1 MHVLIINKPSFYP
14 TIPCCLYLFDFQIK
28 SPYIAQGRLDS
39 STFGCLGLNTIEMCL
54 CKHTYV
60 QNYKDNTKIMLWNI
74 WEQFN
79 RTMLCITKLNFFF
92 FETKSHWTQ
101 SGLRL
106 WGWPEIIGVHHCS
119 HFCVELRSKPMA
131 VGHSR
136 QRLYRLSHSPS
147 FLKTF
152 KNKGV
157 YINNCS
163 SGPENKSLNANTSC
177 YLTTDLK
184 WNVTTCLLMSQ
195 QKIFHLY
202 FKERRWVTHP
212 TIS

>member
-1 MHVLIINKPSFYP
+1 
-14 TIPCCLYLFDFQIK
+14 
-28 SPYIAQGRLDS
+28 
-39 STFGCLGLNTIEMCL
+39 
-54 CKHTYV
+54 
-60 QNYKDNTKIMLWNI
+60 
-74 WEQFN
+74 
-79 RTMLCITKLNFFF
+79 MLCITKLISFFLRQSLIELSLDSD
-92 FETKSHWTQ
+92 FEDDLHSA
-101 SGLRL
+101 
-106 WGWPEIIGVHHCS
+106 EIIGVHRCS

-184 WNVTTCLLMSQ
+184 
-195 QKIFHLY
+195 
-202 FKERRWVTHP
+202 
-212 TIS
+212 

>member
-1 MHVLIINKPSFYP
+1 MLICCPFLLTFHVFPLFPISSDFWCMYVHMHVLIINKPSFYP

-101 SGLRL
+101 SGLRF
-106 WGWPEIIGVHHCS
+106 WGWP
-119 HFCVELRSKPMA
+119 A
-131 VGHSR
+131 
-136 QRLYRLSHSPS
+136 QRWDYRCTPLFP
-147 FLKTF
+147 FLC
-152 KNKGV
+152 GA
-157 YINNCS
+157 
-163 SGPENKSLNANTSC
+163 EE
-177 YLTTDLK
+177 
-184 WNVTTCLLMSQ
+184 Q
-195 QKIFHLY
+195 
-202 FKERRWVTHP
+202 THGCGAL
-212 TIS
+212 